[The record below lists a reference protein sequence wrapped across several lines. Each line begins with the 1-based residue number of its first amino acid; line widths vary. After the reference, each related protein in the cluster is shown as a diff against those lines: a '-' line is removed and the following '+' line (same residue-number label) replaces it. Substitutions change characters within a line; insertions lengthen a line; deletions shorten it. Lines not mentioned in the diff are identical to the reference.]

1 MTTNTFEIESPEG
14 EMVEIEVEE
23 LSALNQMSWAS
34 KAPESIRSENM
45 DDIEID
51 EDLVEFLV
59 DLTTSQTI
67 LTREL
72 LEELTQ
78 AELTRLF
85 NGVVMYSFGGDGDL
99 PERGADQ
106 YRVDDGDD
114 EMSHDLEFNDDGS
127 LDLDDLR

>member
-23 LSALNQMSWAS
+23 LSALNQMSWVS
-34 KAPESIRSENM
+34 KAPKSITSENM

-78 AELTRLF
+78 SELTRLF
-85 NGVVMYSFGGDGDL
+85 NGVVTYSFGGDSDL

-106 YRVDDGDD
+106 YRMDDEDD

-127 LDLDDLR
+127 LDLDDFR